1 MSNPLRARV
10 INRRSARRV
19 GGATALLAA
28 IALAAGCQGG
38 SVTSTDTSS
47 GTSSVTAASTS
58 QDSESTATVW
68 TEITADVAAASTG
81 ATVAEIAAAN
91 AEVTDSTTTADDAG
105 TYDSASATTITLEGG
120 GASAS
125 GTDAASVSVDGST
138 VTITGGGTYVLSGT
152 LSDGQ
157 LVVNAPDEQVRL
169 VLDGATVTNTD
180 GAAVVIQDA
189 GDAIVV
195 LARGSTNTLA
205 DGATYADTSTDAP
218 SAALWSSDTLTITGT
233 GSLKVTGSFNDG
245 ISSKNGLIVTG
256 ATTITV
262 DAADDGL
269 RGKDYL
275 VVESGTLNV
284 TAGGDGLKSSEDTE
298 VDKGFVALGGASI
311 TISAGD
317 DGVSATTDVTVAGT
331 TLTITAGGGT
341 ANAVA
346 EEQGGPGQQAAE
358 DTSASPK
365 GVNAAVSYTQD
376 SGTVTIDA
384 ADEGIQAVFINV
396 GGGALNI
403 ASGDDGINAS
413 NGDLTVAGYGEVDS
427 EADDGS
433 VLTISGGTVQISH
446 TYSDGID
453 SNGSAAVTGGLV
465 VVNGTT
471 GSMDGPVDTNGAA
484 TLVGITGGPSVSAGD
499 TITVTA
505 ADGTTQTLT
514 SALSAEAITVLG
526 LVEGQQYVVATTSG
540 GSTTGTAAS
549 LATDMGPGTGPDMGP
564 GADPGAGGGPGG
576 N

>member
-1 MSNPLRARV
+1 M
-10 INRRSARRV
+10 
-19 GGATALLAA
+19 
-28 IALAAGCQGG
+28 
-38 SVTSTDTSS
+38 
-47 GTSSVTAASTS
+47 
-58 QDSESTATVW
+58 
-68 TEITADVAAASTG
+68 
-81 ATVAEIAAAN
+81 
-91 AEVTDSTTTADDAG
+91 
-105 TYDSASATTITLEGG
+105 
-120 GASAS
+120 
-125 GTDAASVSVDGST
+125 
-138 VTITGGGTYVLSGT
+138 
-152 LSDGQ
+152 SDGQ

-396 GGGALNI
+396 GGGTLNI

-433 VLTISGGTVQISH
+433 VLTVNQDRKS
-446 TYSDGID
+446 
-453 SNGSAAVTGGLV
+453 V
-465 VVNGTT
+465 V
-471 GSMDGPVDTNGAA
+471 
-484 TLVGITGGPSVSAGD
+484 
-499 TITVTA
+499 
-505 ADGTTQTLT
+505 
-514 SALSAEAITVLG
+514 
-526 LVEGQQYVVATTSG
+526 
-540 GSTTGTAAS
+540 
-549 LATDMGPGTGPDMGP
+549 
-564 GADPGAGGGPGG
+564 
-576 N
+576 